1 MTTEGSPYTHHPP
14 DAVFTRVHSE
24 VTTCRHM
31 TQARSKFE
39 WIIVETWQTT
49 CGAPAPSRTVLGA
62 LVASRFHLS
71 SAGVTAGGPGES
83 NTYPRAH
90 GKKTVRAHNKVTA
103 ACCSAGRCRL
113 EDGSQGRHR
122 LHAAH
127 HLHDSST
134 AVVAAM
140 DIRRHMAM
148 AMIRARSSLI
158 INIPAHCVSRIIV
171 GSHHRHRAA
180 RHATFSRTAIA
191 VIFGEMAATGA
202 GVVPAMA
209 AAHFPRTVHA
219 FLAAV
224 GQPTV
229 A

>member
-1 MTTEGSPYTHHPP
+1 MSS
-14 DAVFTRVHSE
+14 FFSF
-24 VTTCRHM
+24 
-31 TQARSKFE
+31 SFFSFFFLISIN
-39 WIIVETWQTT
+39 II
-49 CGAPAPSRTVLGA
+49 
-62 LVASRFHLS
+62 
-71 SAGVTAGGPGES
+71 
-83 NTYPRAH
+83 
-90 GKKTVRAHNKVTA
+90 
-103 ACCSAGRCRL
+103 
-113 EDGSQGRHR
+113 
-122 LHAAH
+122 
-127 HLHDSST
+127 
-134 AVVAAM
+134 
-140 DIRRHMAM
+140 
-148 AMIRARSSLI
+148 SSLI